1 MLEDFKHHIAQDLPF
16 LLDSRILITV
26 SGGLDSMLLL
36 LLCSQAGLDV
46 SVAHCNFNLRAAESD
61 GDQAF
66 VADYCGLH
74 NIPIYIKGFDTSAYA
89 KTSKTSTQIAAREL
103 RYQWFKELSV
113 AEGFDYI
120 LTAHHLND
128 DLETFL
134 INLGRGTGIKG
145 LTGIPVVN
153 GKIVRPLLKFSRKQI
168 KEYASKE
175 GLQWREDSSNATD
188 NYVRNHI
195 RHHAIPSLEEAQ
207 PNILKGLQH
216 TQEHLKQS
224 ERLLKV
230 YTAQLRQQFITESNG
245 EEVLDLVALKQ
256 HPEPEA
262 VLFQLLSHYGFT
274 AWDDIYKLPQA
285 QSGKEITSSTH
296 RLLKNRDYL
305 IITVIKVDVAR
316 SYHWHKGEGNIK
328 GDFGELSIGEGAV
341 VTNLSKKEIV
351 VDTASLHYPLTIR
364 KWKDGDYFYPYGMK
378 GKKKLSKYFKDEKLS
393 LIAKEKVWL
402 LCSDNDVLWVIGYRA
417 DDRFKVTDTTQETI
431 KFTII

>member
-16 LLDSRILITV
+16 LLDSKILVTV

-36 LLCSQAGLDV
+36 LLCRQAGLTM
-46 SVAHCNFNLRAAESD
+46 SVAHCNFNLRGVESD

-66 VADYCGLH
+66 VASYCTLH

-113 AEGFDYI
+113 AEDFDYI

-153 GKIVRPLLKFSRKQI
+153 GEIVRPLLKFSRKQI
-168 KEYASKE
+168 KNYALKE

-195 RHHAIPSLEEAQ
+195 RHHAIPNLEEAQ

-245 EEVLDLVALKQ
+245 EEVVNLVALKQ
-256 HPEPEA
+256 HSEPEA
-262 VLFQLLSHYGFT
+262 VLYQLLSPYGFT

-285 QSGKEITSSTH
+285 QSGKEVTSSTH
-296 RLLKNRDYL
+296 RLLKDRDKL
-305 IITVIKVDVAR
+305 IISVIKMETTR
-316 SYHWHKGEGNIK
+316 SYQWQQGEERIE
-328 GDFGELSIGEGAV
+328 GDFGILSVGEGSV
-341 VTNLSKKEIV
+341 VTSLSKQEIV
-351 VDTASLHYPLTIR
+351 VDAAHLSYPLTIR
-364 KWKDGDYFYPYGMK
+364 KWQDGDYFYPYGMK

-402 LCSDNDVLWVIGYRA
+402 LCSDNAVIWVIGHRA
-417 DDRFKVTDTTQETI
+417 DDRFKVVDTTQKTI
-431 KFTII
+431 KFTIV

>member
-16 LLDSRILITV
+16 LLDSKILVTV

-36 LLCSQAGLDV
+36 LLCRQAGLTM
-46 SVAHCNFNLRAAESD
+46 SVAHCNFNLRGVESD
-61 GDQAF
+61 GDQVF
-66 VADYCGLH
+66 VASYCTLH

-113 AEGFDYI
+113 AEDFDYI

-153 GKIVRPLLKFSRKQI
+153 GEIVRPLLKFSRKQI
-168 KEYASKE
+168 RNYALKE
-175 GLQWREDSSNATD
+175 GLQWREDSSNGTD

-195 RHHAIPSLEEAQ
+195 RHHAIPNLEEAQ

-230 YTAQLRQQFITESNG
+230 YTDQLRQQFITESNG
-245 EEVLDLVALKQ
+245 EEVVNLVALKQ
-256 HPEPEA
+256 HSEPEA
-262 VLFQLLSHYGFT
+262 VLYQLLSPYGFT

-285 QSGKEITSSTH
+285 QSGKEVTSSTH
-296 RLLKNRDYL
+296 RLLKDRDKL
-305 IITVIKVDVAR
+305 IISIIKMETTR
-316 SYHWHKGEGNIK
+316 SYQWQQGEERIE
-328 GDFGELSIGEGAV
+328 GDFGILSVGEGPV
-341 VTNLSKKEIV
+341 VTSLSKQEIV
-351 VDTASLHYPLTIR
+351 VDAAHIGYPLTIR
-364 KWKDGDYFYPYGMK
+364 KWQDGDYFYPYGMK

-393 LIAKEKVWL
+393 LRAKEKVWL
-402 LCSDNDVLWVIGYRA
+402 LCSDNAVIWVIGHRA
-417 DDRFKVTDTTQETI
+417 DDRFKVVDTTLKTI
-431 KFTII
+431 KFTIV

>member
-16 LLDSRILITV
+16 LLDSKILVTV

-36 LLCSQAGLDV
+36 LLCRQAGLDV

-66 VADYCGLH
+66 VASYCKLH
-74 NIPIYIKGFDTSAYA
+74 NIPVYIKSFDTSAYA

-103 RYQWFKELSV
+103 RYQWFRELSV

-120 LTAHHLND
+120 LTAHHHND

-153 GKIVRPLLKFSRKQI
+153 GEIVRPLLKFSRKQLKNYAL
-168 KEYASKE
+168 KED
-175 GLQWREDSSNATD
+175 LQWREDSSNATD
-188 NYVRNHI
+188 NYVRNHL
-195 RHHAIPSLEEAQ
+195 RHHAIPNLEEAQ
-207 PNILKGLQH
+207 PNTLKGLQH

-230 YTAQLRQQFITESNG
+230 YTAQLRQQFMTVSNG
-245 EEVLDLVALKQ
+245 DEVIDLDELAS

-262 VLFQLLSHYGFT
+262 VLYQLLSPYGFT

-285 QSGKEITSSTH
+285 QSGKEVTSSTH
-296 RLLKNRDYL
+296 CLLKDRDNL
-305 IITVIKVDVAR
+305 IISVIKEETTR
-316 SYHWHKGEGNIK
+316 SYQWQQGEERVK
-328 GDFGELSIGEGAV
+328 GDFGMLSVGEGAV
-341 VTNLSKKEIV
+341 VTGLSKQEIV
-351 VDTASLHYPLTIR
+351 VDAARLTYPLTIR
-364 KWKDGDYFYPYGMK
+364 KWQDGDYFYPYGMK

-402 LCSDNDVLWVIGYRA
+402 LCSNNAVIWVIGHRA
-417 DDRFKVTDTTQETI
+417 DDRFKVVDTTLKTI

>member
-16 LLDSRILITV
+16 LLDSKILVTV

-36 LLCSQAGLDV
+36 LLCRQAGLTM
-46 SVAHCNFNLRAAESD
+46 SVAHCNFNLRGVESD
-61 GDQAF
+61 GDQVF
-66 VADYCGLH
+66 VASYCTLH

-113 AEGFDYI
+113 AEDFDYI

-153 GKIVRPLLKFSRKQI
+153 GEIVRPLLKFSRKQI
-168 KEYASKE
+168 RNYALKE
-175 GLQWREDSSNATD
+175 GLQWREDSSNGTD

-195 RHHAIPSLEEAQ
+195 RHHAIPNLEEAQ

-230 YTAQLRQQFITESNG
+230 YTDQLRQQFMTVSNG
-245 EEVLDLVALKQ
+245 DEVMDLVELAS

-262 VLFQLLSHYGFT
+262 VLYQLLSPYGFT

-296 RLLKNRDYL
+296 RLLKNREKL
-305 IITVIKVDVAR
+305 IISVIKMETTR
-316 SYHWHKGEGNIK
+316 SYQWQQGEERIK
-328 GDFGELSIGEGAV
+328 GDFGILSVGEGPV
-341 VTNLSKKEIV
+341 VTSLSKKEIV
-351 VDTASLHYPLTIR
+351 VDASLIGYPLTIR

-378 GKKKLSKYFKDEKLS
+378 GRKKLSKYLKDEKLS
-393 LIAKEKVWL
+393 LIAKKKVWL
-402 LCSDNDVLWVIGYRA
+402 LCSDNAVIWVIGHRA
-417 DDRFKVTDTTQETI
+417 DDRFKVVDTTLKTI
-431 KFTII
+431 KFTIV

>member
-1 MLEDFKHHIAQDLPF
+1 MLEDFKRHIAQDVPF
-16 LLDSRILITV
+16 LLDSSLLVTV

-36 LLCSQAGLDV
+36 LLCRQAGLRV

-66 VADYCGLH
+66 VVDYCTLH

-103 RYQWFKELSV
+103 RYQWFSEL
-113 AEGFDYI
+113 ALAKNFKYI

-145 LTGIPVVN
+145 LTGIPVIN
-153 GKIVRPLLKFSRKQI
+153 GKIVRPLIKFSRKRI
-168 KEYASKE
+168 RDYALDQA
-175 GLQWREDSSNATD
+175 LQWREDSSNATD

-195 RHHAIPSLEEAQ
+195 RHHAIPNLEEAQ

-230 YTAQLRQQFITESNG
+230 YTAQLRQQFITGSKG
-245 EEVLDLVALKQ
+245 EEVIDLVVLAA

-262 VLFQLLSHYGFT
+262 VLYQLLSQYGFT
-274 AWDDIYKLPQA
+274 AWDDIYKLPQS

-296 RLLKNRDYL
+296 RLLKDRDNL
-305 IITVIKVDVAR
+305 IISVIKVDVAR
-316 SYHWHKGEGNIK
+316 SYYWRKEEKNIE
-328 GDFGELSIGEGAV
+328 GDFGKLSVGEGAV
-341 VTNLSKKEIV
+341 VASISKQEIV
-351 VDTASLHYPLTIR
+351 VDAASIQYPLTIR
-364 KWKDGDYFYPYGMK
+364 KWRDGDFFYPYGMK
-378 GKKKLSKYFKDEKLS
+378 GKKKLSKYLKDEKVS

-402 LCSDNDVLWVIGYRA
+402 LCSNNAVVWVIGHRA
-417 DDRFKVTDTTQETI
+417 DDRFKVVDTTQKTI
-431 KFTII
+431 KFTIV

>member
-16 LLDSRILITV
+16 LLDSKILVTV

-36 LLCSQAGLDV
+36 LLCRQAGLDV

-61 GDQAF
+61 GDQDF
-66 VADYCGLH
+66 VASYCKLH
-74 NIPIYIKGFDTSAYA
+74 NIPVYIKSFYTSAYA

-153 GKIVRPLLKFSRKQI
+153 GEIVRPLLKFSRKQLKNYAL
-168 KEYASKE
+168 KED
-175 GLQWREDSSNATD
+175 LQWREDSSNATD
-188 NYVRNHI
+188 NYVRNHL
-195 RHHAIPSLEEAQ
+195 RHHAIPNLEEAQ

-230 YTAQLRQQFITESNG
+230 YTAQLRQQFMTVSNSD
-245 EEVLDLVALKQ
+245 EVIDLVELAR

-262 VLFQLLSHYGFT
+262 VLYQLLSPYGFT

-285 QSGKEITSSTH
+285 QSGKEVTSSTH
-296 RLLKNRDYL
+296 RLLKDRDNL
-305 IITVIKVDVAR
+305 IISVIKEEATR
-316 SYHWHKGEGNIK
+316 SYQWQQGEERIK
-328 GDFGELSIGEGAV
+328 GDFGMLSLEEGAV
-341 VTNLSKKEIV
+341 VTSLSKQEIV
-351 VDTASLHYPLTIR
+351 VDAAHLTYPLTIR
-364 KWKDGDYFYPYGMK
+364 KWQDGDYFYPYGMK

-402 LCSDNDVLWVIGYRA
+402 LCSDNAVIWVIGHRA
-417 DDRFKVTDTTQETI
+417 DDRFKVVDTTQKTI
-431 KFTII
+431 KFTIV